1 MHRCLYLASQGA
13 GKVAPN
19 PMVGAVLVY
28 NDHIIGEGFHK
39 QFGGPHAEVN
49 CIDAVA
55 VQNRHLV
62 KESTLYV
69 SLEPCAHFGKTPP
82 CSALIIRQQVKKVVI
97 GCVDVFKEV
106 AGKGIHQLQQAGI
119 EVVTGVL
126 EKECIELN
134 KRFFVFHEKK
144 RPYVVLKWAQTT
156 NGIIG
161 VAGERL
167 LVSNVFT
174 NREVHKWRSEEAA
187 ILIGTRTAIEDD
199 PQLTSRYWKGSNP
212 LRVIIDRQL
221 ILPVSL
227 RVFDE
232 ASPTLIFN
240 EKQNREI
247 NSNRYIKLPADNFT
261 TSMLDDLYGMGIQ
274 SLLVEGGRQTLQSFI
289 GAGVWDEARVITN
302 TVMYEPNGVSA
313 PELTSASIVHYKQLA
328 NDRIDYY
335 RPLAIP

>member
-39 QFGGPHAEVN
+39 QYGGPHAEVN
-49 CIDAVA
+49 CIGAVA
-55 VQNRHLV
+55 EQHRHLV

-82 CSALIIRQQVKKVVI
+82 CSALIIRHQVKKVVI
-97 GCVDVFKEV
+97 GCVDVYKEV
-106 AGKGIHQLQQAGI
+106 AGKGIHQLKLAGI

-144 RPYVVLKWAQTT
+144 RPYVLLKWAQTT

-161 VAGERL
+161 VAGKRL
-167 LVSNVFT
+167 LISNAFT

-187 ILIGTRTAIEDD
+187 ILIGTRTAMEDD
-199 PQLTSRYWKGSNP
+199 PQLTTRHWKGSNP

-221 ILPVSL
+221 ILPASL

-232 ASPTLIFN
+232 ESPTLIFN

-247 NSNRYIKLPADNFT
+247 NSNRYIKLPVDNFT
-261 TSMLDDLYGMGIQ
+261 TAMLDALYNMGIQ
-274 SLLVEGGRQTLQSFI
+274 SLLVEGGRQTLQSFVD
-289 GAGVWDEARVITN
+289 AGVWDEARVITN
-302 TVMYEPNGVSA
+302 TTLYEPNGVSA
-313 PELTSASIVHYKQLA
+313 PVLSSASIVNYKQLA

-335 RPLAIP
+335 HPLATP